1 MEGDQ
6 LMDYIAIIHKEGK
19 SDFGV
24 SFPDFAGCVT
34 AGSTLQEARV
44 NAVEALALHVKG
56 MIEDGESLPEP
67 STLDEVMEDDDFKDG
82 VAFIVGLEMPDKV
95 VRVNITVTESDLK
108 KIDTAAK
115 KNGMNRSSF
124 LVQNALR
131 A

>member
-1 MEGDQ
+1 
-6 LMDYIAIIHKEGK
+6 MDYIAIIHKEGK